1 MAILF
6 ILIYLNGF
14 SFTVDVRQGYHSMH
28 KAKSR
33 PFESYPNAGLALLS
47 EAERLG
53 APRGVSKLWQNLEVF
68 PFVSS
73 LKITVADI

>member
-1 MAILF
+1 
-6 ILIYLNGF
+6 
-14 SFTVDVRQGYHSMH
+14 MH

-33 PFESYPNAGLALLS
+33 PFESYPNAGLALFS